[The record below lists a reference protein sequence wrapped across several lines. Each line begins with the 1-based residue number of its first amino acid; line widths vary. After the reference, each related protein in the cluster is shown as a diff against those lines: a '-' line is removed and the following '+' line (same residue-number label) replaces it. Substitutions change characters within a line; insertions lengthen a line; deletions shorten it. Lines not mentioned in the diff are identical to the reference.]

1 MPPTLFLEGPA
12 GAGKTTL
19 AIERIRSLIDDGVA
33 PDSILLLTPHRS
45 YTLAYE
51 EAFDQR
57 SWYGLGK
64 ATIGGLARRYV
75 SLFWP
80 EILHAHP
87 KYPFVEGLEP
97 TFLTYEVAQY
107 FMARLVS
114 PLIEQ
119 GYFADLK
126 LTRHRLYSQLLDN
139 LNKAAVNDIPLEA
152 LGDYLRAARIGA
164 ELSSPGHVEEISK
177 TVLAYRELC
186 AQSNLLDFSLYLE
199 LFWDLIRQSQPVQDY
214 LFGQHHYLIYDNCE
228 EDIPLAHDIVR
239 LWMNHADSQLQSVLI
254 LYDTDAGFRK
264 FLAANPTSAYT
275 LKQECAESRLIEET
289 ARVPVSL
296 QGFGRTLCSEIGS
309 GIGSAIAAD
318 DGVCDGGDGRR
329 RVHVYSDRLHHQMVQ
344 RVAGQVEGLIESGT
358 APEEIAIIS
367 PFLNDSLYYALSTR
381 LEAAQISF
389 YVHRPSRTLRDEPVT
404 KVLLTLA
411 ALAHPSWR
419 LERPS
424 TEAVT
429 HMFNRLLEAA
439 DLVRAALLASVVYEG
454 VHDGIGLKSFEEV
467 ATEAWDRITY
477 RAGEA
482 YEKLRAWLQEYH
494 SEDALPIDL
503 FFSRLF
509 GELLSQPGFGFY
521 KDVPAGMHV
530 ASLVESAQKFRRAVA
545 EVTEITEAIDGEEAT
560 VGKAYVEMVQEG
572 VVSAFYSMNW
582 ADPATSVLIAPAHT
596 FLLRNRTYAHQLW
609 LDVGSPA
616 WHRRIHQPL
625 TNPYVL
631 SRDWNTQDEWSSAW
645 EMKFETERLTCM
657 VAGLIRRCTDSVYLF
672 NSELSAHGQEQT
684 GDLLVALG
692 HAMRGLGVMPE
703 ADPQSMRVS
712 YFTTTP
718 RPDG

>member
-1 MPPTLFLEGPA
+1 VTVAAVIPDTPPTLFLEGPA
-12 GAGKTTL
+12 GAGKTTQ
-19 AIERIRSLIDDGVA
+19 AIERIRSLIDNGVS
-33 PDSILLLTPHRS
+33 PDHILLLTPHRS

-80 EILHAHP
+80 EVLAHS
-87 KYPFVEGLEP
+87 KYPFEQGQEP

-139 LNKAAVNDIPLEA
+139 LNKAAVNDIQLDA

-164 ELSSPGHVEEISK
+164 ELSAGHVEEISN
-177 TVLAYRELC
+177 TVVAYRALC
-186 AQSNLLDFSLYLE
+186 AQGNLLDFSLYLE
-199 LFWDLIRQSQPVQDY
+199 LFWDLIRHSQPVRDY
-214 LFGQHHYLIYDNCE
+214 LFGQHHHLIYDNCE

-239 LWMNHADSQLQSVLI
+239 LWINHADSRLESVLI

-275 LKQECAESRLIEET
+275 LKQECAESRVIDESP
-289 ARVPVSL
+289 RVPASL
-296 QGFGRTLCSEIGS
+296 QAFGRSLCD
-309 GIGSAIAAD
+309 AIANSQDDRSDAGEVSDGDD
-318 DGVCDGGDGRR
+318 DGAKR

-344 RVAGQVEGLIESGT
+344 RLAGQVEHLIENGT

-367 PFLNDSLYYALSTR
+367 PFLNDSLYYGLSTR
-381 LEAAQISF
+381 LEASQISQ

-411 ALAHPSWR
+411 VLAHPAWG

-424 TEAVT
+424 PEAVT
-429 HMFNRLLEAA
+429 HMFDRLLGAA
-439 DLVRAALLASVVYEG
+439 DLVRSAVLASVVYESVADG
-454 VHDGIGLKSFEEV
+454 VGLKPFES
-467 ATEAWDRITY
+467 AASEARDRITY
-477 RAGEA
+477 RAGET
-482 YEKLRAWLQEYH
+482 YEALRVWLEEYQQE
-494 SEDALPIDL
+494 EDLPVDL

-509 GELLSQPGFGFY
+509 GELLSQPGFGFH
-521 KDVPAGMHV
+521 KDVPAGMQV

-545 EVTEITEAIDGEEAT
+545 EAFGDKDEA

-582 ADPATSVLIAPAHT
+582 ADPSTCVLIAPAHT

-645 EMKFETERLTCM
+645 ESKFETERLTCM

-692 HAMRGLGVMPE
+692 YTLRGLGMVAE
-703 ADPQSMRVS
+703 TEGEYEV
-712 YFTTTP
+712 
-718 RPDG
+718 

>member
-1 MPPTLFLEGPA
+1 MSGTETRIRSSERTTITASPDIIAAPTLFLEGPA

-19 AIERIRSLIDDGVA
+19 AIDRIRSLIDGGVS
-33 PDSILLLTPHRS
+33 PDSILLLTPHRG
-45 YTLAYE
+45 YTLSYE
-51 EAFDQR
+51 EAIDQR

-80 EILHAHP
+80 EVLAHST
-87 KYPFVEGLEP
+87 YPFVRGQEP

-107 FMARLVS
+107 FMARLAS

-139 LNKAAVNDIPLEA
+139 LNKAAVNDIPLGK

-164 ELSSPGHVEEISK
+164 DLAVGHVEEISN
-177 TVLAYRELC
+177 TVVAYREFC
-186 AQSNLLDFSLYLE
+186 AQGNLLDFSLYLE
-199 LFWDLIRQSQPVQDY
+199 LFWDLIRQSRPARDY
-214 LFGQHHYLIYDNCE
+214 LLGHHHHLVYDNCE
-228 EDIPLAHDIVR
+228 EDIPLAHDVVR
-239 LWMNHADSQLQSVLI
+239 FWIGHADSCLESVLI
-254 LYDTDAGFRK
+254 TYDSDAGFRK

-275 LKQECAESRLIEET
+275 LKQICGANHLIQET
-289 ARVPVSL
+289 PRVPASL
-296 QGFGRTLCSEIGS
+296 QAFGRSLGD
-309 GIGSAIAAD
+309 AIANRPGGSETD
-318 DGVCDGGDGRR
+318 DVDGRR
-329 RVHVYSDRLHHQMVQ
+329 RVHVYTDRLHHQMVQ
-344 RVAGQVEGLIESGT
+344 RVAGQVEHLVESGT
-358 APEEIAIIS
+358 APEEIAVIS
-367 PFLNDSLYYALSTR
+367 PFLNDSLFYGLSAR
-381 LEAAQISF
+381 LEAAQIAY

-419 LERPS
+419 LERP
-424 TEAVT
+424 TPEAVT
-429 HMFNRLLEAA
+429 HMLNRLLGGA
-439 DLVRAALLASVVYEG
+439 DLVRAAVLASVVYEAA
-454 VHDGIGLKSFEEV
+454 HEGIGLKPFESV
-467 ATEAWDRITY
+467 ASEARDRITY
-477 RAGEA
+477 RVGEM
-482 YEKLRAWLQEYH
+482 YEKLRGWLLAYRK
-494 SEDALPIDL
+494 EDGVLPIDL

-509 GELLSQPGFGFY
+509 GELLSQPGFGFH

-545 EVTEITEAIDGEEAT
+545 EVAAGEDDA
-560 VGKAYVEMVQEG
+560 VGRAYVEMVQEG
-572 VVSAFYSMNW
+572 VVSAFHAMDWS
-582 ADPATSVLIAPAHT
+582 DPSTSVLIAPAHT

-609 LDVGSPA
+609 LDVGSPS

-631 SRDWNTQDEWSSAW
+631 SRDWNPQDEWSSAW
-645 EMKFETERLTCM
+645 ETKFETERLTCI

-672 NSELSAHGQEQT
+672 ASELSAHGQEQT

-692 HAMRGLGVMPE
+692 HAMRGLGVEPE
-703 ADPQSMRVS
+703 DEP
-712 YFTTTP
+712 
-718 RPDG
+718 

>member
-19 AIERIRSLIDDGVA
+19 AIERIRSLITDGVA

-51 EAFDQR
+51 EAFDQH

-64 ATIGGLARRYV
+64 ATMGGLARRYV

-80 EILHAHP
+80 EILPHP
-87 KYPFVEGLEP
+87 KYAFVERLEP

-126 LTRHRLYSQLLDN
+126 LTRHRLYSQLIDN

-152 LGDYLRAARIGA
+152 LDDYLRAAKIGA
-164 ELSSPGHVEEISK
+164 EVSSSPGHVEQISN
-177 TVLAYRELC
+177 TVLAYREFC

-199 LFWDLIRQSQPVQDY
+199 LFWDLIKQSQKVQEY
-214 LFGQHHYLIYDNCE
+214 LFGQHHHLVYDNCE

-239 LWMNHADSQLQSVLI
+239 LWMNHNDSQLESVLI

-275 LKQECAESRLIEET
+275 LKQECAESRLLEET
-289 ARVPVSL
+289 GRVPAAL
-296 QGFGRTLCSEIGS
+296 QGFGHTLCHM
-309 GIGSAIAAD
+309 IGSAIGSAIDNRADHGVAD
-318 DGVCDGGDGRR
+318 DGQR

-344 RVAGQVEGLIESGT
+344 RVAGQVEHLVENGT
-358 APEEIAIIS
+358 APQEIAIIS
-367 PFLNDSLYYALSTR
+367 PFLNDSLYYGLSTR
-381 LEAAQISF
+381 LEAAQIGY

-429 HMFNRLLEAA
+429 HMFNRLLGAA
-439 DLVRAALLASVVYEG
+439 DLVRAAVLASVVYQGVHEG
-454 VHDGIGLKSFEEV
+454 VGLKPFEGV
-467 ATEAWDRITY
+467 ATEARDRITY
-477 RAGEA
+477 RVGEA
-482 YEKLRAWLQEYH
+482 YEKLRAWMEVYH
-494 SEDALPIDL
+494 SEEALPIDL

-509 GELLSQPGFGFY
+509 GEVLSQPGFGFY

-530 ASLVESAQKFRRAVA
+530 ASLVESAQKFRRAVT
-545 EVTEITEAIDGEEAT
+545 EVTALTEGSDSEDAT

-572 VVSAFYSMNW
+572 VVSAFYTMDW
-582 ADPATSVLIAPAHT
+582 ADPSTSVLIAPAHT
-596 FLLRNRTYAHQLW
+596 FLLRNRPCAHQLW

-631 SRDWNTQDEWSSAW
+631 SRDWNTQDEWSPAW

-657 VAGLIRRCTDSVYLF
+657 VAGLIRRCTDSVSLF

-692 HAMRGLGVMPE
+692 QAMRSMGV
-703 ADPQSMRVS
+703 V
-712 YFTTTP
+712 
-718 RPDG
+718 PDDEPVVEE

>member
-1 MPPTLFLEGPA
+1 MTLDGHPTLFLEGPA
-12 GAGKTTL
+12 GAGKTTH
-19 AIERIRSLIDDGVA
+19 AIARIQSLIDDGVA
-33 PDSILLLTPHRS
+33 AADILLLTPHRS
-45 YTLAYE
+45 YTLPYE

-80 EILHAHP
+80 EVLAHS
-87 KYPFVEGLEP
+87 KYSFVRGGEP

-139 LNKAAVNDIPLEA
+139 LNKAAVNDIPLAA
-152 LGDYLRAARIGA
+152 LADYLRAAKIGA
-164 ELSSPGHVEEISK
+164 ELSAGHVEEISN
-177 TVLAYRELC
+177 TVLAYREFC

-199 LFWDLIRQSQPVQDY
+199 LFWDLIRHSQPARDY
-214 LFGQHHYLIYDNCE
+214 LFGQHRHLIYDNCE

-239 LWMNHADSQLQSVLI
+239 FWLDHADSQLASVLV

-264 FLAANPTSAYT
+264 FLAANPTSAYM
-275 LKQECAESRLIEET
+275 LKQGCAESQLIGESP
-289 ARVPVSL
+289 RVPESL
-296 QGFGRTLCSEIGS
+296 QVFGRSLRA
-309 GIGSAIAAD
+309 AISNRADEMEAAY
-318 DGVCDGGDGRR
+318 DGDARR
-329 RVHVYSDRLHHQMVQ
+329 RVHVYSDRLHHQMVE
-344 RVAGQVEGLIESGT
+344 RVAGQVEQLIEKG
-358 APEEIAIIS
+358 AAAEEIAIIS

-381 LEAAQISF
+381 LEAARIGH

-411 ALAHPSWR
+411 VLAHPSWG

-424 TEAVT
+424 PEAVT
-429 HMFNRLLEAA
+429 HMLDRLLDAA
-439 DLVRAALLASVVYEG
+439 DLVRAAVLASVVYEVVHEG
-454 VHDGIGLKSFEEV
+454 VGLKAFENV
-467 ATEAWDRITY
+467 ASEARDRVTY
-477 RAGEA
+477 RAGETYEILRGWLDA
-482 YEKLRAWLQEYH
+482 YQNE
-494 SEDALPIDL
+494 EDLPVDL

-509 GELLSQPGFGFY
+509 GEVLSQPGFGFY
-521 KDVPAGMHV
+521 KDVPAGVQV
-530 ASLVESAQKFRRAVA
+530 ASLVESAQKFRRAVT
-545 EVTEITEAIDGEEAT
+545 EVTAITEGDA
-560 VGKAYVEMVQEG
+560 VGKAYVEMVREG
-572 VVSAFYSMNW
+572 VVSAFYSTRS
-582 ADPATSVLIAPAHT
+582 DPSTSVLIAPAHT

-631 SRDWNTQDEWSSAW
+631 SRDWNTRDEWSSAW
-645 EMKFETERLTCM
+645 EAKFETERLTCM
-657 VAGLIRRCTDSVYLF
+657 VAGLVRRCTDSVYLF
-672 NSELSAHGQEQT
+672 ASELSAHGQEQT

-703 ADPQSMRVS
+703 AE
-712 YFTTTP
+712 FEA
-718 RPDG
+718 

>member
-1 MPPTLFLEGPA
+1 MWAAVTPDTQPTLFLEGPA
-12 GAGKTTL
+12 GAGKTTQ

-33 PDSILLLTPHRS
+33 PDRILLLTPHRS

-80 EILHAHP
+80 EVLAQS
-87 KYPFVEGLEP
+87 KYPFVQGQEP

-139 LNKAAVNDIPLEA
+139 LNKAAVNYIPLDA
-152 LGDYLRAARIGA
+152 LSDYLRSARIGT
-164 ELSSPGHVEEISK
+164 ELSDGHVEEISN
-177 TVLAYRELC
+177 TVAAYRQLC
-186 AQSNLLDFSLYLE
+186 AQGNLLDFSLYLT
-199 LFWDLIRQSQPVQDY
+199 LFWDLVRHSQPLRDY
-214 LFGQHHYLIYDNCE
+214 LFGQHRHLVYDNCE

-239 LWMNHADSQLQSVLI
+239 LWMNHDDSRLESVLI
-254 LYDTDAGFRK
+254 LYDCDAGFRK
-264 FLAANPTSAYT
+264 FLAANPLSAYT
-275 LKQECAESRLIEET
+275 LKQECAASQLIEST
-289 ARVPVSL
+289 ATVPESL
-296 QGFGRTLCSEIGS
+296 QVFGRRLCDAIGDRPDAGAVS
-309 GIGSAIAAD
+309 DVDND
-318 DGVCDGGDGRR
+318 DKR
-329 RVHVYSDRLHHQMVQ
+329 RVQVFSDRLHHQMVQ
-344 RVAGQVEGLIESGT
+344 RVTGQVEQLIENGIEP
-358 APEEIAIIS
+358 AQIAIIS
-367 PFLNDSLYYALSTR
+367 PFLNDSLYYGLSTR
-381 LEAAQISF
+381 LDTAQISH

-424 TEAVT
+424 PEAVT
-429 HMFNRLLEAA
+429 HMFDRLLGAA
-439 DLVRAALLASVVYEG
+439 DLVRAALLASVAYEG
-454 VHDGIGLKSFEEV
+454 VHEAVGLKSFEEI
-467 ATEAWDRITY
+467 ASQARDRITY
-477 RAGEA
+477 RVGES
-482 YEKLRAWLQEYH
+482 YEVLRSWLEEYQ
-494 SEDALPIDL
+494 SEEDLPVDL

-509 GELLSQPGFGFY
+509 GEVLSQPGFGFH
-521 KDVPAGMHV
+521 KDVPAGMQV

-545 EVTEITEAIDGEEAT
+545 EASGDEGEA

-582 ADPATSVLIAPAHT
+582 ADPSTSVLIAPAHT

-631 SRDWNTQDEWSSAW
+631 SRDWNTQEEEWSSAW
-645 EMKFETERLTCM
+645 EAKFETERLTCM
-657 VAGLIRRCTDSVYLF
+657 VSGLVRRCTDSVYLF

-692 HAMRGLGVMPE
+692 HALRGLGVVPE
-703 ADPQSMRVS
+703 AEGV
-712 YFTTTP
+712 YEV
-718 RPDG
+718 